1 MDCDEISNQFIKNLI
16 YKNKVVI
23 FGQSNDEYTNKA
35 ISFFKN
41 NFNYYNKES
50 NIFLDELKD
59 SNLKIPSCLIKRTG
73 SNKTPMVFLNGMYIG
88 GWRNVENMQYRRD
101 FDIFF

>member
-1 MDCDEISNQFIKNLI
+1 MDCDEISEKFIKNLI

-23 FGQSNDEYTNKA
+23 FGNLNDDYTYKA
-35 ISFFKN
+35 INFF
-41 NFNYYNKES
+41 ES
-50 NIFLDELKD
+50 NFKYYKQETNVFLDQVQINYP
-59 SNLKIPSCLIKRTG
+59 NLPNCLIKKTG
-73 SNKTPMVFLNGMYIG
+73 SNRTPMIFLNGMFIG